1 MGGNVSHGILFQC
14 LRHIWKMVKDQKE
27 DYFEEGYIHFFNLI
41 GNLISNKSLVP
52 KLTAGGILD
61 DLMPFLNLP
70 TKYRW
75 SCSAAVH
82 LITMYLA
89 SAKDS
94 LDEFVANDGFN
105 LLIGNIRREVDFAL
119 ENPEFGGGAPKDAI
133 VYYSITLRQANY
145 IRNLMKLVADLIQSD
160 LGDRLRNLFDSPLLE
175 SFNKVLTHPHVF
187 GPSILAATIDSV
199 FFIIH
204 NEPTAFSIL
213 NEAKVIDTILDNYE
227 SLFYHLVHYSKYY
240 PKY

>member
-199 FFIIH
+199 FLLFIMNQQH
-204 NEPTAFSIL
+204 F
-213 NEAKVIDTILDNYE
+213 
-227 SLFYHLVHYSKYY
+227 LF
-240 PKY
+240 